1 MEAKLVVSIGMRGQ
15 KIRREKIKGNVTEGK
30 GDETNFEKS

>member
-1 MEAKLVVSIGMRGQ
+1 MEAKLVVSTGMRGQ
-15 KIRREKIKGNVTEGK
+15 KIRGEKIKGNVTEGK